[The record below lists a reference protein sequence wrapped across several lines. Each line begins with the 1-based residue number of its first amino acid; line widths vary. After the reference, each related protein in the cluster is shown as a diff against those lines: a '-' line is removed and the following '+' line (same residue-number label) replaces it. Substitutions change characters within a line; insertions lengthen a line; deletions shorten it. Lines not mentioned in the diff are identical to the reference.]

1 MSSGKTGAQTLLQVI
16 LFIKDT
22 QLFVLFMGMF
32 KTEWFIAFV
41 GSPLSL
47 VVRPLLALSL
57 LALAAMQIYH
67 ISTIEKRTAEH
78 WIMAIFGA
86 ACVLLS
92 NISVWGGIVS
102 FATGVAFVAGPICFF
117 ASLAVGALMQALLAV
132 RNGYLAFTAELNSVE
147 RMHQTQALVQNLLL
161 GAQFVACSL
170 AMIFAL
176 LVPISPVVTAVCSI
190 VAVSLILSTILWRL
204 IPHEHKLTIKSFF
217 GFAKPESIENE
228 QKSSPVNK
236 IQIQNS
242 PVVDVQTKVALNSS
256 PEIDSSRGISFF
268 SSGSQSKTEP
278 LLSSSMDY
286 RV

>member
-57 LALAAMQIYH
+57 LALAVMQIYY

-78 WIMAIFGA
+78 WIMAILGG

-102 FATGVAFVAGPICFF
+102 FATGVAFVAGPICFL
-117 ASLAVGALMQALLAV
+117 ASLVVGALMQTLLAV
-132 RNGYLAFTAELNSVE
+132 RNGYLAFTAEQNSVE
-147 RMHQTQALVQNLLL
+147 RMHQAQALVQNLLL

-170 AMIFAL
+170 AMVFAL
-176 LVPISPVVTAVCSI
+176 VVPISPVVTAVCSI
-190 VAVSLILSTILWRL
+190 VAVSLILSMIIWRL
-204 IPHEHKLTIKSFF
+204 VPHEYKLTIKSFC
-217 GFAKPESIENE
+217 GFAKPEEAEKE
-228 QKSSPVNK
+228 QSSSLVHK

-242 PVVDVQTKVALNSS
+242 PEVDEQTKVAPNSN
-256 PEIDSSRGISFF
+256 PKFDSSRGLRFF
-268 SSGSQSKTEP
+268 SSETQSELEP
-278 LLSSSMDY
+278 LLSSSMDC
-286 RV
+286 RP